1 MTFGTSVQL
10 LGFSFFTW
18 RTGVFQDAATRRAL
32 CKSAPWA
39 LPGSCL
45 EAETLRPPPSRDSQ
59 NQSLPCNKVPRW
71 LFLTLKFDK
80 HWSWW
85 LFPKTRRKSYRKK
98 KRKRGKLSLC
108 TLQSLT
114 YFTEIIIAPGCL
126 FLGKHMQPLV
136 SSIKKSMAWFYKQ
149 KFYRKSKG
157 KKRTRLSKFLWK
169 FVRLFFV
176 TGEDEHRLTSPE
188 R

>member
-18 RTGVFQDAATRRAL
+18 RTGMFQDAATRCAV

-45 EAETLRPPPSRDSQ
+45 EAETLRSPPSRDSQ

-71 LFLTLKFDK
+71 SFLTVKFDK

-85 LFPKTRRKSYRKK
+85 LFPKTRRKSYGGK
-98 KRKRGKLSLC
+98 KRKRETFPLH
-108 TLQSLT
+108 
-114 YFTEIIIAPGCL
+114 FTISHL
-126 FLGKHMQPLV
+126 FNRNNYSP
-136 SSIKKSMAWFYKQ
+136 
-149 KFYRKSKG
+149 
-157 KKRTRLSKFLWK
+157 RLSVSGKAHAATCEFN
-169 FVRLFFV
+169 
-176 TGEDEHRLTSPE
+176 
-188 R
+188 